1 MFHRILLATDF
12 SAASR
17 AALFAGVSIG
27 SRCLAHLEAVHVVT
41 YLEDVYH
48 AARFLVPGTEWQGQ
62 MEQGFEAY
70 FPTRLYPNSKR
81 SILVGHSVPDEIL
94 KYARKEGC
102 DLIIVG
108 THGRT
113 VGNLLMGSVT
123 QQLTRNSEIPVMI
136 VRGVDKAEERYQ
148 GFKNIVVP
156 TDFSEA
162 SRKAMDFAARFT
174 NFLEGDLHLIHVV
187 DLPVI
192 TELQAAYPVFEIKTP
207 EPEEMNMDPTLKQ
220 MLEPLDLVGKK
231 VVASL
236 AGDPAREIVTYAET
250 HHADFIVMGTHGRKG
265 LERILLGS
273 VTAGVVARSHV
284 PVITIR

>member
-1 MFHRILLATDF
+1 MFKKILLATDF
-12 SAASR
+12 SKASR

-48 AARFLVPGTEWQGQ
+48 AARFLVPGGEWQGQ
-62 MEQGFEAY
+62 MEQEFEAY
-70 FPTRLYPNSKR
+70 FPAKLYPNSKR
-81 SILVGHSVPDEIL
+81 SLLVGHSIPGEVLEH
-94 KYARKEGC
+94 ARKEGC

-123 QQLTRNSEIPVMI
+123 QQLTRSSEIPVMI
-136 VRGVDKAEERYQ
+136 VRGVENAEERYQ

-156 TDFSEA
+156 TDFSAA
-162 SRKAMDFAARFT
+162 SRKALEFAGRFA
-174 NFLEGDLHLIHVV
+174 NFLEGDVHLVHAV

-192 TELQAAYPVFEIKTP
+192 TEFQAAYPEFEMKIP
-207 EPEEMNMDPTLKQ
+207 EPSDMNMDSTLRQ
-220 MLEPLDLVGKK
+220 MLNGLDLVGEGKI
-231 VVASL
+231 ATL
-236 AGDPAREIVTYAET
+236 TGDPVKEIVHYAES
-250 HHADFIVMGTHGRKG
+250 HHADFIIMGTHGRKG

-273 VTAGVVARSHV
+273 VTSGVVAKSHM
-284 PVITIR
+284 PVITVK